1 MIFKRLL
8 VNELASSAGG
18 VFTVL
23 FSVVVTIG
31 LVTILGQA
39 AGGSVDSR
47 SVFELMAYSSFTNL
61 PALLSLSIFI
71 AVLMVMMRSWQDS
84 EIPVW
89 FSSGGLSLLR
99 WIAPVLHF
107 ALPMI
112 VLVGVI
118 SIAVTPWAKDQIERT
133 ARQFEQRDDVNRIA
147 PGRFIETM
155 GGRRIFFI
163 EEVSA
168 DGSHVKNVFMS
179 EQNGQ
184 SEIIVQAASGEV
196 KATDKGERYVVL
208 KNGRRYDTSA
218 DGDAA
223 WRVTEFETYE
233 IRIGT
238 RAEQAYI
245 SRDVETMTFEKLM
258 ALDTPQAKAEI
269 VWRLCWPLAA
279 FNLALL
285 AIPLS
290 YTNPRAGRSMSL
302 IMAVL
307 IFILY
312 LNGISVA
319 ESWIKVEKVNWL
331 VALVGLNGTVTLIT
345 ALLFVRRVWLQRWVP
360 LWLTELPYKLFGR
373 DKA

>member
-8 VNELASSAGG
+8 VNELANSAGG

-99 WIAPVLHF
+99 WIAPVLRF
-107 ALPMI
+107 ALPMV

-133 ARQFEQRDDVNRIA
+133 AQQFAQRDDVNRIA

-155 GGRRIFFI
+155 GGKRVFFI
-163 EEVSA
+163 EEVSS

-179 EQNGQ
+179 EQNGA
-184 SEIIVQAASGEV
+184 SEIVVHADSGEV
-196 KATDKGERYVVL
+196 KVTDKGERYVVL
-208 KNGRRYDTSA
+208 RNGRRYDTSA
-218 DGDAA
+218 NGDAA

-233 IRIGT
+233 VRIGT

-258 ALDTPQAKAEI
+258 ALDTPPAKAEM
-269 VWRLCWPLAA
+269 VWRLCWPFAA
-279 FNLALL
+279 LNLALL

-302 IMAVL
+302 ILAVL

-319 ESWIKVEKVNWL
+319 ESWVKTEKINWI
-331 VALVGLNGTVTLIT
+331 VAFVGLNGAVAILT
-345 ALLFVRRVWLQRWVP
+345 AALFIRRVWLQRWIP
-360 LWLTELPYKLFGR
+360 LWLSEFPYKLFGNE
-373 DKA
+373 KS

>member
-8 VNELASSAGG
+8 VSELASSAGA

-39 AGGSVDSR
+39 AGGSIDSR

-61 PALLSLSIFI
+61 PALLALSMFI

-89 FSSGGLSLLR
+89 FSAGGLSLLR
-99 WIAPVLHF
+99 WIAPVLRF
-107 ALPMI
+107 SLPMV
-112 VLVGVI
+112 VLVAVI

-133 ARQFEQRDDVNRIA
+133 AQQFEQRSDVNRIA

-168 DGSHVKNVFMS
+168 DGSHVKNVFVS
-179 EQNGQ
+179 ERSGE
-184 SEIIVQAASGEV
+184 SEIIVRAESGEV
-196 KATDKGERYVVL
+196 RATPKGERYVVL
-208 KNGRRYDTSA
+208 KNGRRYDTSRR
-218 DGDAA
+218 GDAA
-223 WRVTEFETYE
+223 WRVTEFDTYE
-233 IRIGT
+233 LRIGT

-245 SRDVETMTFEKLM
+245 NRDVETMSFASLM
-258 ALDTPQAKAEI
+258 DLNTPQARAEM

-279 FNLALL
+279 LNLVLL

-302 IMAVL
+302 IIAVL

-312 LNGISVA
+312 LNGISVM
-319 ESWIKVEKVNWL
+319 ESWVKIDKLNWIAAL
-331 VALVGLNGTVTLIT
+331 VILNGAVALFTT
-345 ALLFVRRVWLQRWVP
+345 LLFVRRVWLQRWIP
-360 LWLTELPYKLFGR
+360 QRLAELPYKLLGR
-373 DKA
+373 GE

>member
-1 MIFKRLL
+1 M
-8 VNELASSAGG
+8 
-18 VFTVL
+18 L

-163 EEVSA
+163 EEVSS

>member
-31 LVTILGQA
+31 LVTILGEA
-39 AGGSVDSR
+39 AGGDIDSR

-61 PALLSLSIFI
+61 PALLALSIFI
-71 AVLMVMMRSWQDS
+71 AILMVMMRSWQDN

-89 FSSGGLSLLR
+89 FSSGGLSLLS
-99 WIAPVLHF
+99 WIGPVMRF

-112 VLVGVI
+112 ILVGVI
-118 SIAVTPWAKDQIERT
+118 SVAVTPWAKDQIERT
-133 ARQFEQRDDVNRIA
+133 TQQFEQRDDVNRIA

-163 EEVSA
+163 EEVSD
-168 DGSHVKNVFMS
+168 DGSHVENVFMS
-179 EQNGQ
+179 EQNGA
-184 SEIIVQAASGEV
+184 SEIIVWAASGEV
-196 KATDKGERYVVL
+196 KVTGKGDRYVVL
-208 KNGRRYDTSA
+208 RDGRRYDTSS
-218 DGDAA
+218 DSDAA

-245 SRDVETMTFEKLM
+245 SRDVENMTFEQLWE
-258 ALDTPQAKAEI
+258 LGSPYAKAEM
-269 VWRLCWPLAA
+269 VWRLCWPLCA

-290 YTNPRAGRSMSL
+290 YTNPRAGRSLSL
-302 IMAVL
+302 ILAVL

-312 LNGISVA
+312 LNGISIA
-319 ESWIKVEKVNWL
+319 ESWVKTQKVNWIA
-331 VALVGLNGTVTLIT
+331 ALVGLNGSVFLIT
-345 ALLFVRRVWLQRWVP
+345 ALLFVRRVWLMRWLP
-360 LWLTELPYKLFGR
+360 LRISELPYKLMR
-373 DKA
+373 RNRS

>member
-1 MIFKRLL
+1 M
-8 VNELASSAGG
+8 
-18 VFTVL
+18 L

-99 WIAPVLHF
+99 WIAPVLRF

-118 SIAVTPWAKDQIERT
+118 SVAVTPWAKDQIERT
-133 ARQFEQRDDVNRIA
+133 AQQFEQRDDVNRIA

-163 EEVSA
+163 EEVSP

-179 EQNGQ
+179 ERNGK
-184 SEIIVQAASGEV
+184 SEIIVRAASGEI

-208 KNGRRYDTSA
+208 KNGRRYDTSEA
-218 DGDAA
+218 GDAA

-258 ALDTPQAKAEI
+258 SLDTPQAKAEM

-279 FNLALL
+279 LNLALL

-302 IMAVL
+302 ILAVL

-319 ESWIKVEKVNWL
+319 ESWVKVEKINWI
-331 VALVGLNGTVTLIT
+331 VALVGLNGTVALVTT
-345 ALLFVRRVWLQRWVP
+345 LLFVRRVWLQRWVP
-360 LWLTELPYKLFGR
+360 LWLSELPYKFFAR
-373 DKA
+373 DKT

>member
-1 MIFKRLL
+1 MIFNRLL
-8 VNELASSAGG
+8 VNEFASSAGG

-31 LVTILGQA
+31 LVTILGEA
-39 AGGSVDSR
+39 AGGKIDSR

-99 WIAPVLHF
+99 WIAPVLRF
-107 ALPMI
+107 AMPMI
-112 VLVGVI
+112 ILVGVI

-133 ARQFEQRDDVNRIA
+133 AQQFEQRDDVNRIA

-163 EEVSA
+163 EEVSP
-168 DGSHVKNVFMS
+168 DGSSVKNVFMS
-179 EQNGQ
+179 EQNGE
-184 SEIIVQAASGEV
+184 SEIIVRAASGEV
-196 KATDKGERYVVL
+196 RATDKGERYVVL
-208 KNGRRYDTSA
+208 KNGRRYDTSQN
-218 DGDAA
+218 GDAA
-223 WRVTEFETYE
+223 WRVTEFDTYE

-245 SRDVETMTFEKLM
+245 SRDVETMTFEKLLE
-258 ALDTPQAKAEI
+258 LDTSHAKAEI

-302 IMAVL
+302 ILAVL

-319 ESWIKVEKVNWL
+319 ESWIKTEKVNWIA
-331 VALVGLNGTVTLIT
+331 ALVGLNGTVTLVT
-345 ALLFVRRVWLQRWVP
+345 ALLFIRRVWMQRWIP
-360 LWLTELPYKLFGR
+360 LAISELPYKLLGR
-373 DKA
+373 DKS

>member
-99 WIAPVLHF
+99 WIAPVLRF

-133 ARQFEQRDDVNRIA
+133 AQQFAQRDDVNRIA

-163 EEVSA
+163 EEVSP

-184 SEIIVQAASGEV
+184 SEIVVRAESGEV
-196 KATDKGERYVVL
+196 RATDKGERYVVL
-208 KNGRRYDTSA
+208 RNGRRYDTSQA
-218 DGDAA
+218 GDAA

-319 ESWIKVEKVNWL
+319 ESWIKVEKVNWI

-345 ALLFVRRVWLQRWVP
+345 ALLFVRRVWMQRWLP
-360 LWLTELPYKLFGR
+360 LWLVELPYKLFGR